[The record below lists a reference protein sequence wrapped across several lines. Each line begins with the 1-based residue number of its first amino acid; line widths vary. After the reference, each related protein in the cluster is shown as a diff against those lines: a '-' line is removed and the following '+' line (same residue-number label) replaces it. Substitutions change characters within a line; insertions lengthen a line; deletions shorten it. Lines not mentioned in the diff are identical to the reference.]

1 MLRDPA
7 VGAASIGLG
16 GIYQVSNLDAADM
29 AVMLIKPAF
38 QFKAAVGGST
48 SPCCAEE
55 EREVSEGQ

>member
-1 MLRDPA
+1 M
-7 VGAASIGLG
+7 GAASTGLG
-16 GIYQVSNLDAADM
+16 GIYQVPNLDAADM

-38 QFKAAVGGST
+38 QFKAAVGGGT